1 MKKRITL
8 SLTGLL
14 LASHLPLVTAAVMPT
29 RTTFDHHI
37 QTVRYNPDD
46 VVTVNVGPG
55 SATLIQLQQ
64 GEALAG
70 GAAGLGLGDPE
81 AWDIAVKEQNIWL
94 RPKAE
99 EPDTNISMVT
109 NRRTYV
115 FQLRSSE
122 HPAWLVRFDYP
133 TPPPNPFGKDSSTL
147 PSTSDTPCMTTT
159 RVNRQYAA
167 RGDNALWPSEVWSDG
182 RFTCMRF
189 AGNRDLPTVTRVL
202 PSRDN
207 PERGVEALTN
217 THMKDDVMVI
227 HSTDNYYRLRLGDL
241 VAGIKTDN
249 VLKAGHNYSG
259 TSTGERRTLKV
270 ALGKEAENG

>member
-1 MKKRITL
+1 MKRLITI
-8 SLTGLL
+8 SLTGLF
-14 LASHLPLVTAAVMPT
+14 LAMQMPLATGAVMPT

-46 VVTVNVGPG
+46 VVTVHVSPG

-64 GEALAG
+64 GEALSG

-115 FQLRSSE
+115 LQLKSSNT
-122 HPAWLVRFDYP
+122 PAWLVRFDYP
-133 TPPPNPFGKDSSTL
+133 APPTDPFGRHPL
-147 PSTSDTPCMTTT
+147 PSTSATPCMTTT
-159 RVNRQYAA
+159 HINRQFAA
-167 RGDNALWPSEVWSDG
+167 RGDTAIWPVEVWSDG

-202 PSRDN
+202 PSHDN
-207 PERGVEALTN
+207 PERGVEALPN
-217 THMKDDVMVI
+217 TQMKDDVLVI
-227 HSTDNYYRLRLGDL
+227 HSTDSYYRLRLGDL
-241 VAGIKTDN
+241 VAGIKTDTA
-249 VLKAGHNYSG
+249 LKAGYNYTG
-259 TSTGERRTLKV
+259 TSTGETRTLK
-270 ALGKEAENG
+270 ATQDKEADNG